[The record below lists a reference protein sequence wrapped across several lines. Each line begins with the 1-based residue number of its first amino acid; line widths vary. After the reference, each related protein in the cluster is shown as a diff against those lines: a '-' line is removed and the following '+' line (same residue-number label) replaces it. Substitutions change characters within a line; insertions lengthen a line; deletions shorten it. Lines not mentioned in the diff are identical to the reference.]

1 MITYNEFENAHYSE
15 IFGWT
20 DRVKFL
26 LYECDCVC
34 INYRWVIARLNNNE
48 YVEIYRKFISYARS
62 HLQAISAY
70 KESRQEEIDAVSQW
84 LIDAQKE
91 LYQICSNIIQEY
103 CLPR

>member
-1 MITYNEFENAHYSE
+1 MITYDEFEDTNYSE
-15 IFGWT
+15 ISGWT

-34 INYRWVIARLNNNE
+34 MNYRWVIARLNNNE
-48 YVEIYRKFISYARS
+48 YVEIYQKFISYAREYLRT
-62 HLQAISAY
+62 HKDL
-70 KESRQEEIDAVSQW
+70 EQEKIDLINQW

-91 LYQICSNIIQEY
+91 LYRICSNIIQEY